1 MGKIKNLLH
10 NKWVRFHAGRI
21 ALYALV
27 RGLDG
32 QPLDAAGTAGHLRPL
47 HHEILLPLRV
57 EPQREDVPAQHN
69 LQDGLRVGQRHHLRD
84 GRGDAGAH
92 LRLPDVRHPHLVDG
106 TDAAHRR
113 LPLREQGGLRT
124 ADAQHAAVVPLRTPH
139 DALLADQEI
148 VLRGDQVA
156 PTTVSRDSSRSAA
169 TTWWC
174 STSRRATRCCSK
186 TRT

>member
-1 MGKIKNLLH
+1 MG
-10 NKWVRFHAGRI
+10 RFHAGRV

-32 QPLDAAGTAGHLRPL
+32 QPLAAAGTAGHLRPL
-47 HHEILLPLRV
+47 HHEVLLPLRL
-57 EPQREDVPAQHN
+57 EPQREDVPAQQN
-69 LQDGLRVGQRHHLRD
+69 LPHGVRMGQRHHLRD
-84 GRGDAGAH
+84 GRGDAGASIH
-92 LRLPDVRHPHLVDG
+92 LPNVRHPHLVDG
-106 TDAAHRR
+106 ADAAHRR
-113 LPLREQGGLRT
+113 LSLREQGGLRT

-148 VLRGDQVA
+148 VLRGSSG
-156 PTTVSRDSSRSAA
+156 PTTASRGSSRYAA
-169 TTWWC
+169 TTWWS